1 MPERYQELLAS
12 AKKETELADHLIY
25 VTYPIIK
32 EVKFLLAITEHVIT
46 AARSAVEALLA
57 FEQHY
62 KRIEPFSTN
71 FAVMAQTYK
80 EKVESFYSLDPKF
93 HRLLLKLQEIQ
104 HMNMQAPVK
113 FKRGE
118 KYILANHEYKLT
130 TLDFESVKKYSNL
143 AKGFVKHVEAILAK
157 V

>member
-1 MPERYQELLAS
+1 MVERYQELLAS

-32 EVKFLLAITEHVIT
+32 EAKFLLAIAEHVIK
-46 AARSAVEALLA
+46 ASRSAVEALLA

-80 EKVESFYSLDPKF
+80 EKVEPFYSLDPKF

-104 HMNMQAPVK
+104 AMNSQAPVR

-143 AKGFVKHVEAILAK
+143 AKHFVAEVTRLTAK